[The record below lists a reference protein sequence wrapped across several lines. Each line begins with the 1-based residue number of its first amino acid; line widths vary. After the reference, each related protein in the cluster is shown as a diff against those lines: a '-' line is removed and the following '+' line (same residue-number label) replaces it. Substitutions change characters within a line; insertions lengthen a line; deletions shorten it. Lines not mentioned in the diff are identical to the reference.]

1 MPWFLALGCMAAC
14 AWGGEP
20 PGLDVEASLTVTG
33 ELVAV
38 TGPDAA
44 TVRRPAD
51 MAARFEFEERG
62 VGAKDPAGPAV
73 ERRYRRAEATMRF
86 GDATV
91 KGELAVCARDVLV
104 ARRGTTPVPYLAE
117 GFLTDE
123 EYDLLDVPFDSLLID
138 DVLPGRRVTRG
149 ETWTIPPDVA
159 AGLLAID
166 TVESGGLEARLVEV
180 ADCMAQVA
188 LSGIVDG
195 AADGVPTH
203 VTVEATL
210 RVPLTESSGLQDPDG
225 RPVIEGSADEDA
237 PRAAA
242 VAESPTPADAVD
254 GVNAPSDPPAAPGH
268 DLRGPVADAT
278 AVIIERRQASHVAPG
293 FDVEAR
299 VAISRKPLAGRSDT
313 AVAAPRPDAPPR
325 TGKGVAGMVWHRD
338 PAGRFELV
346 RDARW
351 RKVEDGEAGLVM
363 RLVDHGA
370 LVGQCSITALPLVEG
385 ATPPT
390 RAEVE
395 RDWSRSL
402 AGQVGRIDDAEEHTR
417 GDGVRI
423 VRIVSSGTAGRL
435 PFRWVHY
442 VLAAPGGHRASVTF
456 MFEDAS
462 AERFAAADR
471 SLVDGLSL
479 VPVPAGR
486 RPPGTASLPSAGGA
500 RPR

>member
-1 MPWFLALGCMAAC
+1 MVLLALASAVMAAC

-20 PGLDVEASLTVTG
+20 PGLAVEASLTVTG

-51 MAARFEFEERG
+51 MSARFEFQERR
-62 VGAKDPAGPAV
+62 VDAAEPDGPAV
-73 ERRYRRAEATMRF
+73 QRRYRRAEATMRF

-91 KGELAVCARDVLV
+91 NGELAACARDVLV

-138 DVLPGRRVTRG
+138 EVLPGQRVTQG
-149 ETWTIPPDVA
+149 ATWTIPPDVA

-180 ADCMAQVA
+180 ADGMAQVA

-210 RVPLTESSGLQDPDG
+210 RVPLEPAA
-225 RPVIEGSADEDA
+225 EGQSVEETASDE
-237 PRAAA
+237 RAAG
-242 VAESPTPADAVD
+242 VATATETPTPADAVD
-254 GVNAPSDPPAAPGH
+254 AGVEASPDAPAAVPAGH

-299 VAISRKPLAGRSDT
+299 VAVSRRPLADGPGDAAVEDPIPDT
-313 AVAAPRPDAPPR
+313 PRR
-325 TGKGVAGMVWHRD
+325 TGKGAVGMVWHRD
-338 PAGRFELV
+338 QAGRFELV

-370 LVGQCSITALPLVEG
+370 LVGQCSITALPIVEG

-402 AGQVGRIDDAEEHTR
+402 AGQVGRIDDAEEFTR

-442 VLAAPGGHRASVTF
+442 VLAAPGGHRASATF
-456 MFEDAS
+456 MFEDSS

-471 SLVDGLSL
+471 SLVEGIVLA
-479 VPVPAGR
+479 PAPAGR
-486 RPPGTASLPSAGGA
+486 RPPGTAALPPAGGA

>member
-1 MPWFLALGCMAAC
+1 MAWSLALGCMAAC
-14 AWGGEP
+14 VWGGEP
-20 PGLDVEASLTVTG
+20 LGLDVEASLTVTG

-51 MAARFEFEERG
+51 MAARFEFQERG
-62 VGAKDPAGPAV
+62 VGAEDPAGPAV
-73 ERRYRRAEATMRF
+73 ERHYRRAEATMRF

-91 KGELAVCARDVLV
+91 KGELAPCARDVLV

-149 ETWTIPPDVA
+149 EAWTIPPDVA

-166 TVESGGLEARLVEV
+166 TVESGGLEARLVDV
-180 ADCMAQVA
+180 ADGAAQVA

-210 RVPLTESSGLQDPDG
+210 RVPLAERSVPQAPDG
-225 RPVIEGSADEDA
+225 KPVDEGSADDGA
-237 PRAAA
+237 SRTA
-242 VAESPTPADAVD
+242 AESPASADAVAD
-254 GVNAPSDPPAAPGH
+254 GVEASSDPSAAESY
-268 DLRGPVADAT
+268 DLRGPVTDAN

-299 VAISRKPLAGRSDT
+299 VAVSRRPLAGGSDA
-313 AVAAPRPDAPPR
+313 AVAAPRSDAPPR
-325 TGKGVAGMVWHRD
+325 PGKGMPGMVWHRD

-351 RKVEDGEAGLVM
+351 RKVEDGESGLVM

-370 LVGQCSITALPLVEG
+370 LVGQCSITALPIVEG

-402 AGQVGRIDDAEEHTR
+402 AGQVGRIDDAEEFTR

-435 PFRWVHY
+435 PFRWMHY
-442 VLAAPGGHRASVTF
+442 VLAAPGGRRASVTF
-456 MFEDAS
+456 MLEDAS
-462 AERFAAADR
+462 AQRFAAADR
-471 SLVDGLSL
+471 SLVDGLAF
-479 VPVPAGR
+479 PQATAGR
-486 RPPGTASLPSAGGA
+486 GQAGTASLPPAGGT